1 MNKAEITFNQYAINY
16 TVGLLGGS
24 FNPPHHGHVHISKL
38 AIRKFGLSE
47 IFWLYTKKNPLKP
60 STPENIENRLEKSIK
75 LVSDPRIKF
84 SDIEVNSNFSYSVEL
99 LKYLKKKNSRINFIW
114 VMGEDNL
121 LSFHLWKNWQWI
133 ANNYKIGVLARDS
146 ARAAVN
152 SSVFA
157 SKFKH
162 FRLHSNNSIMLKS
175 ANAPA
180 WCLVNT
186 RKTNLSSTDIRSD
199 V

>member
-47 IFWLYTKKNPLKP
+47 IFWLYTKKNPLKLCP
-60 STPENIENRLEKSIK
+60 PENIESRLEKSIK

-84 SDIEVNSNFSYSVEL
+84 SDIEANSNFNYSVQL
-99 LKYLKKKNSRINFIW
+99 LKHLKKKNSRINFIW
-114 VMGEDNL
+114 IMGEDSL

-162 FRLHSNNSIMLKS
+162 SRLHSNNSIALKS
-175 ANAPA
+175 ATAPA

-186 RKTNLSSTDIRSD
+186 KRSNLSSTDIRSD